1 MSDPPTVLSALE
13 VAARSAYAWAV
24 PPESGTAPLKADVV
38 VIGAGA
44 GGLTAAVVA
53 ASTKRRVLLIER
65 LRTGGECTF
74 TGCIPSKALLA
85 LAKRVHAARQSTAL
99 GLSVSGEPDWT
110 IIQAQ
115 VRKIID
121 SFEDVD
127 SPASIQKRGV
137 QVIGG
142 EATFVSPHVLE
153 VTSGAGTCTVM
164 AEKFVLATGSEAVI
178 PEIAGLADVPYLTH
192 ETIFDVPQR
201 PEHLLILGGGPIG
214 CELSQAFVRLGSLVT
229 TVEQGGRLIE
239 KDEPEASAALLGVLR
254 NDGVDVYLN
263 AEVVRAERQ
272 PDGVRLH
279 LGDGRTL
286 DGSHLLIAVGKQPRV
301 EGLGLD
307 VIGAAYD
314 KKGLKVHSSMQ
325 STTCHYLWGAGD
337 VVGGPMFTHGA
348 TERGVLA
355 GLGSLAWWGRAV
367 AAVRAPAARVED
379 IPWVTYTEP
388 EIAHWGLTEAQA
400 VQRYGGRVVVVDYDF
415 SHLDRARTEQEGG
428 FVKLVALGGLFG
440 SPLGFKVVG
449 AQVVGSRAG
458 ELVQLLSLPSRLGVH
473 PAKLALLP
481 VSYPTFAEAVRQTYL
496 GLLTDGE
503 QFGQRR
509 PGRAAEPE
517 QMQAWAAR
525 RVAVTRK
532 IQS

>member
-1 MSDPPTVLSALE
+1 MTNEPIPP
-13 VAARSAYAWAV
+13 AYAWAR
-24 PPESGTAPLKADVV
+24 PTDHDTTPLKADVV
-38 VIGAGA
+38 VIGAGS
-44 GGLTAAVVA
+44 GGLTAALVT
-53 ASTKRRVLLIER
+53 ASTKKRVLLIER

-85 LAKRVHAARQSTAL
+85 LAKTVHTARQSAAL

-110 IIQAQ
+110 IIQDQ

-142 EATFVSPHVLE
+142 EAIFVSPHVLE
-153 VTSGAGTCTVM
+153 VRSEAGTRTVM

-178 PEIAGLADVPYLTH
+178 PGIAGLADVPYLTH

-201 PEHLLILGGGPIG
+201 PEHLLVLGGGPIG
-214 CELSQAFVRLGSLVT
+214 CELSQAFVRLGSRVT
-229 TVEQGGRLIE
+229 TIERGERLIE

-254 NDGVDVYLN
+254 SDGVDVHLN
-263 AEVVRAERQ
+263 AEVVRAERL

-279 LGDGRTL
+279 FKDGSSA
-286 DGSHLLIAVGKQPRV
+286 DGSHLLIAVGKRPRV
-301 EGLGLD
+301 EGLGLEL
-307 VIGAAYD
+307 IGAEYD
-314 KKGLKVHSSMQ
+314 KKGLKVKPDMQ

-348 TERGVLA
+348 TERGTLA
-355 GLGSLAWWGRAV
+355 GLGSLAWWGRA
-367 AAVRAPAARVED
+367 AATIRAPAARVEN

-400 VQRYGGRVVVVDYDF
+400 TKQYGGRVIVVDYDF
-415 SHLDRARTEQEGG
+415 SHLDRAHTEQESG
-428 FVKLVALGGLFG
+428 FVKLVALRGWFG
-440 SPLGFKVVG
+440 SPLGLRVIG

-458 ELVQLLSLPSRLGVH
+458 ELIQLLSLPSRLGVH

-481 VSYPTFAEAVRQTYL
+481 VSYPTFSEAVRQTYL
-496 GLLTDGE
+496 GLFTAGE

-509 PGRAAEPE
+509 PGRAER
-517 QMQAWAAR
+517 QDQAATKAPSP
-525 RVAVTRK
+525 VPA
-532 IQS
+532 